1 MEDFKIT
8 LKNKPRIKALLEKDK
23 DKGMEVIGTFV
34 SLIEEALDDSNAIP
48 WVDLPEKFGGGL
60 TFPQLI
66 KGILHGALDLKDL
79 NPKAYDVFKEE
90 VHPLSML
97 MPRKDDMS
105 GEIRYHDWRN
115 HFKMPPNTPV
125 NQDTIE
131 TIFRKLLRYYK
142 YVKVDDLAG
151 ALMYNQIATFKG
163 LGDHSVQVLP
173 FYPALRYQ
181 KEKFGELHV
190 GTFSADIGSLDCG
203 KWMDGDGDKTCPAC
217 KTNELVKVAEFDL
230 VCPSCNAGFEIE
242 PTE

>member
-1 MEDFKIT
+1 MKFSIDT
-8 LKNKPRIKALLEKDK
+8 SDKPKLEALMKSDKVKAKE
-23 DKGMEVIGTFV
+23 IINTFV
-34 SLIEEALDDSNAIP
+34 SLIEESLDDSNAIP

-66 KGILHGALDLKDL
+66 KGILHGSLDLKDL

-131 TIFRKLLRYYK
+131 GIFRKLLRYYK
-142 YVKVDDLAG
+142 YVKIEDLAG
-151 ALMYNQIATFKG
+151 ALMSNQIATHKG
-163 LGDHSVQVLP
+163 LGEPNVKVLP
-173 FYPALRYQ
+173 FYPALKYQ
-181 KEKFGELHV
+181 EETKGELHV
-190 GTFSADIGSLDCG
+190 GMFIDDIGALDCG
-203 KWMDGDGDKTCPAC
+203 ELSDGHAESCPAC
-217 KTNELVKVAEFDL
+217 ITGMLEDVGKYMI
-230 VCPSCNAGFEIE
+230 CPNCNAGFRKAE
-242 PTE
+242 